1 MGDLAN
7 SDNLSNIPIFFI
19 LLLNTISTNGFLN
32 GVSIAYRMEFD
43 TTRVQTKEEANINQ
57 LP

>member
-19 LLLNTISTNGFLN
+19 LLINTISTSGFLK
-32 GVSIAYRMEFD
+32 GVSIACRMEFD
-43 TTRVQTKEEANINQ
+43 TIRVQTKEEANINQ